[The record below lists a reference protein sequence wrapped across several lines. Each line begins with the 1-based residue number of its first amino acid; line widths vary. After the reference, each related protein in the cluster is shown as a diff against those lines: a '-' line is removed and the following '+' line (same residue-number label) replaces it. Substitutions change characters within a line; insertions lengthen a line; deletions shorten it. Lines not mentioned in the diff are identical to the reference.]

1 MVDPTV
7 EVVWDG
13 RGPLCPDD
21 GTGYSPRR
29 THPFIDAGQ
38 RWGWLDD
45 RSPHARPQPQAD
57 RLGQA
62 KAHQGPTGVPCRTI
76 TTLR

>member
-1 MVDPTV
+1 MIDPTV

-13 RGPLCPDD
+13 RGPLLPEAPD
-21 GTGYSPRR
+21 YPRQR
-29 THPFIDAGQ
+29 CHPLVDAGH

-62 KAHQGPTGVPCRTI
+62 KAHQGPTGAPCH
-76 TTLR
+76 TTTTSR